1 MDFDNDGE
9 WNNVQQKGPAVHAP
23 LDIKNIPIMGY
34 RVEWLNMSKPEEN
47 FYAKNHMVAMLAFTE
62 SKGIGKKTYK
72 AARIS
77 MELSAEK
84 KVAQIVG
91 QKVGGT
97 QLPT

>member
-1 MDFDNDGE
+1 
-9 WNNVQQKGPAVHAP
+9 
-23 LDIKNIPIMGY
+23 
-34 RVEWLNMSKPEEN
+34 
-47 FYAKNHMVAMLAFTE
+47 MVAMLAFTE